1 MNNETK
7 LSFLIIL
14 VRVFTF
20 RLNLKNKKST
30 TSVILSLFR
39 NNVFEKLRV
48 LIKTFFFHFP
58 QF

>member
-1 MNNETK
+1 MKKK
-7 LSFLIIL
+7 LSFLIIP